1 MASTEHCRRLGYWG
15 QDRARQAFKTAQDD
29 FERARERMREESDK
43 TWRRWEEESKKFFGA
58 SDIKKFDEGWMSDSI
73 FDKSF
78 DEMRN
83 SIKRRKDFYAFEDD
97 KADVSEDETKM
108 EVSLDTTGYK
118 PSELSVNV
126 AGGMICVAG
135 KHEEKSQE
143 GKVMVLKEFSKKYSL
158 PPDARAEDVE
168 SSLLK
173 DGTLKVI
180 AKKVAR
186 LTD

>member
-1 MASTEHCRRLGYWG
+1 MASTEHCRRLEYWG
-15 QDRARQAFKTAQDD
+15 QNRASQAFKTAHED
-29 FERARERMREESDK
+29 FERARERMREDSEK
-43 TWRRWEEESKKFFGA
+43 TWRRWEEESKKFFGK
-58 SDIKKFDEGWMSDSI
+58 SDLKMFDEGWMSDSI

-78 DEMRN
+78 EEMKN
-83 SIKRRKDFYAFEDD
+83 SIKRRKDLSDFEDD
-97 KADVSEDETKM
+97 KADVSEDKTKM
-108 EVSLDTTGYK
+108 EVSVDTTGYK

-143 GKVMVLKEFSKKYSL
+143 GVVMVLKEFTKKYSL

-173 DGTLKVI
+173 DGTLKII
-180 AKKVAR
+180 AKKVPR